1 MSIDSLAPSV
11 CMDRIGL
18 SGMQLER
25 WLGMLDGRGV
35 SGDLFFQRAW
45 HEELAMEQGR
55 INGGRH
61 TIGSG
66 AGIRA
71 SLDVGGGSRFASSSS
86 LATRDVDKACSVV
99 AGSVDP
105 ETEEP
110 PPFQTTR
117 TREHQTEI
125 EDRISMLYELNEYA
139 CKGDIEVSEV
149 AMSLAGACEDILIAD
164 TSGLLVADHRPQTQ
178 FRCDVTVQY
187 HGLVGRGGAGAG
199 GRTTYAALHDAG
211 GMHKALDAAKRMAV
225 AQMLAKPT
233 PQGRIPVIFAPGWN
247 GMLLHETVGHFLEAD
262 SMQANTSAFA
272 GKIGSRVASELVNV
286 FDDGTLPGLWGTSRI
301 DDEGQEAGRVC
312 LVERGVLKAVL
323 HNRKTALYDGVRP
336 TGNARRQSYAHR
348 PIPRM
353 TNTYLGA
360 GPHSPSEIVASVDHG
375 IYARTLGRGQVHP
388 VTGRFVFEVIEAYLI
403 AHGTIGTPI
412 KSFFVSGTAVDFLRG
427 ITMIGNDLE
436 MDPGVGRCRKHG
448 QTVTVGVGQPTIR
461 IDDLD
466 IAGAP

>member
-1 MSIDSLAPSV
+1 VSTDSIAPSV
-11 CMDRIGL
+11 CMDRIGV
-18 SGMQLER
+18 SGRQLER
-25 WLGMLDGRGV
+25 WLGMLDGRAV

-66 AGIRA
+66 VGVRA
-71 SLDVGGGSRFASSSS
+71 SLDVGGSRFASSSS
-86 LATRDVDKACSVV
+86 LATQDVDKACSVV
-99 AGSVDP
+99 AGSVDA

-110 PPFQTTR
+110 PSFQTTR
-117 TREHQTEI
+117 PREPQTEI
-125 EDRISMLYELNEYA
+125 EDRISMLYELNEYVR
-139 CKGDIEVSEV
+139 KGDIEVSEV

-164 TSGLLVADHRPQTQ
+164 TTGLLVADHRPQTQ

-187 HGLVGRGGAGAG
+187 NGLVGRGGAGAG
-199 GRTTYAALHDAG
+199 GRTTYAALNDAG

-262 SMQANTSAFA
+262 SMQAST
-272 GKIGSRVASELVNV
+272 SRVASEWVNV
-286 FDDGTLPGLWGTSRI
+286 FDDGTMSGLWGTGRI

-323 HNRKTALYDGVRP
+323 HNRKTALYDGVRS

-360 GPHSPSEIVASVDHG
+360 GPHSPSEIVSSVDHG

-403 AHGTIGTPI
+403 VSGTIGTPI

-427 ITMIGNDLE
+427 ITMVGNDLE
-436 MDPGVGRCRKHG
+436 MDPGVGRCRKNG

-461 IDDLD
+461 VDGLD
-466 IAGAP
+466 IAGVL